1 MLPERDLP
9 LRLLDDRAY
18 VEWLGVQD
26 EPWLRV
32 LVGEMVRFE
41 GRRRRELGERL
52 AEPLPCDAPY
62 LKRRAATRVLLR
74 MWNPPARTGGG
85 GVRPVVVREALFGAA
100 VACNDRAVVVGEVAA
115 RLGMTAE
122 AIGKT
127 LFADLPGEREVRA
140 PDPIPGVREIVLQ
153 TNLALTQPW

>member
-1 MLPERDLP
+1 LLPERDLP

-85 GVRPVVVREALFGAA
+85 TPWTSDVTRIVGALSCVSNNTGTPTWGGGGTPLAPPAPPFG
-100 VACNDRAVVVGEVAA
+100 
-115 RLGMTAE
+115 
-122 AIGKT
+122 
-127 LFADLPGEREVRA
+127 
-140 PDPIPGVREIVLQ
+140 
-153 TNLALTQPW
+153 